1 MQNTSI
7 NWILFM
13 NTTIYELKKMV
24 NRKQRFQ
31 QIKNYLNQ
39 K

>member
-24 NRKQRFQ
+24 NRKQCFQ